1 MTNPLTDTHKREL
14 MRRAGRFSPP
24 VFSRYSENAYERTA
38 AVVVDQAIK
47 GGAITSD
54 QRAEAFCVV
63 MERYRQ
69 SDPTPY

>member
-14 MRRAGRFSPP
+14 LLRAGRYAP

-38 AVVVDQAIK
+38 AVVVDQALK

-54 QRAEAFCVV
+54 QRAEALCVV